1 MPVLNTCSKL
11 HVAIIIDLFYFI
23 LSLIEF
29 HPKLLGLT
37 GTNEEVHTAA
47 KAYQVYYSPAS
58 VDDDNDYLVDHTI
71 IMYLINPEGD
81 FVDYYG
87 QNKTADQVHAGI
99 SNQMI
104 KYKHRK

>member
-1 MPVLNTCSKL
+1 
-11 HVAIIIDLFYFI
+11 
-23 LSLIEF
+23 
-29 HPKLLGLT
+29 LLGLT

-47 KAYQVYYSPAS
+47 KAYRVYYSPAP

-71 IMYLINPEGD
+71 IL
-81 FVDYYG
+81 YG